1 MRALPKV
8 GIMSSL
14 GVFLLAT
21 SVMSPARDYPAK
33 PVRIITG
40 ATGTMMDVVSR
51 QVAQRLGEQWARPVV
66 VENRSGFGAA
76 SLHVSQ
82 ATPDGYT
89 LLVTDAGALSIRPHL
104 YRSLPYDAD
113 RDFAPIALI
122 ASSPSFLIAH
132 PSVAAANLGEFIA
145 YARRQPGGIDF
156 GNAGPWTHNHLIAE
170 LFRQA
175 TGINVVHVNY
185 KGGGANVAAIVSGET
200 KAAFSSPFVSL
211 PHVKAG
217 RVKAYAVTS
226 KKRFAG
232 APEVPTMAEAGGGDF
247 VTAYW
252 FGLLAPART
261 PPALAARINRDVVAV
276 LQSPAMRSALLEQGA
291 EPEGGTPS
299 EFTSFIRSETAKF
312 KKVIEAA
319 GIRAE

>member
-1 MRALPKV
+1 MRALPNV
-8 GIMSSL
+8 GIMSLL

-21 SVMSPARDYPAK
+21 SVMSPAQDYPAK

-51 QVAQRLGEQWARPVV
+51 QVAQRLGEQWPRPVV

-226 KKRFAG
+226 NKRFAG
-232 APEVPTMAEAGGGDF
+232 APEVPTMAEAGGGNF
-247 VTAYW
+247 VTKYW
-252 FGLLAPART
+252 LGLLAPMAT
-261 PPALAARINRDVVAV
+261 QPVLVERINRDVVGL
-276 LQSPAMRSALLEQGA
+276 LQSPAMRSVLLEQGA
-291 EPEGGTPS
+291 EAEGGTPS

-312 KKVIEAA
+312 KKLIQSA